1 MKKHLLPVLFC
12 TLIFNTTGFAQL
24 PAVVAKAEKC
34 VFQIETF
41 NEFGLSSSR
50 GTGFF
55 IDKNG
60 TGLTAWHVL
69 EDAKFAFI
77 KDYSGKKYRIKKIIR
92 SNLDADIVE
101 FILDTKQT
109 NFPFIPFSLS
119 IPPKGTNVFTIGNPE
134 GFEGVVST
142 GVVSRLKTED
152 GVHIIQTSTPI
163 SAGSSGGPLMNM
175 LGQAIGVMSY
185 SYSNGQN
192 LNFAYS
198 VLERKTM
205 KRDSITDL
213 MSDVNANFYML
224 NIK

>member
-1 MKKHLLPVLFC
+1 MKKTLLITLLFHL
-12 TLIFNTTGFAQL
+12 TLALNSNAQL
-24 PAVVAKAEKC
+24 PSVVAKAEKA

-77 KDYSGKKYRIKKIIR
+77 KDYSGKKYRIKKINR

-109 NFPFIPFSLS
+109 NSPFIPFSPG

-134 GFEGVVST
+134 GFEGIIST
-142 GVVSRLKTED
+142 GVVSGLKTED
-152 GVHIIQTSTPI
+152 GVCIIQTSTPI
-163 SAGSSGGPLMNM
+163 SSGSSRGPLMNM
-175 LGQAIGVMSY
+175 LGKAIRVISY

-192 LNFAYS
+192 LNFDYS
-198 VLERKTM
+198 LLERKNT
-205 KRDSITDL
+205 KIIPLPIS
-213 MSDVNANFYML
+213 
-224 NIK
+224 